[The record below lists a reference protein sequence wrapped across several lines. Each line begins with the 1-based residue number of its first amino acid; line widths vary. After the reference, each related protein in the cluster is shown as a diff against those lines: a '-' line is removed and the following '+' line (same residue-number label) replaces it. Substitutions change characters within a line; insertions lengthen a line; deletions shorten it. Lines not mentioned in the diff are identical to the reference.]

1 MHPETQSKS
10 FVFTSNGERVDVS
23 YFVQSTAPDKRISPP
38 FSAEQLLAAEAALSP
53 RGAPPL
59 APSPQ
64 CTPRGSRGLYPPQLV
79 STAIPAVRQST
90 LVTTLVTE
98 PAGRGHTV
106 F

>member
-1 MHPETQSKS
+1 MHPENQSKS

-23 YFVQSTAPDKRISPP
+23 YFVQSTTPDKKISPH
-38 FSAEQLLAAEAALSP
+38 FSPEQLLAAEAAATP
-53 RGAPPL
+53 RGAAPP

-64 CTPRGSRGLYPPQLV
+64 TTPRSSRGLYPPQLV
-79 STAIPAVRQST
+79 STAIPAVRQ
-90 LVTTLVTE
+90 TTLLTE

>member
-1 MHPETQSKS
+1 MHPENQSKS

-23 YFVQSTAPDKRISPP
+23 YFVQSTTPDKKISPH
-38 FSAEQLLAAEAALSP
+38 FSPEQLLAAEAAATP
-53 RGAPPL
+53 RGAAPP

-64 CTPRGSRGLYPPQLV
+64 STPRSSRGLYPPQLV
-79 STAIPAVRQST
+79 AIPT
-90 LVTTLVTE
+90 LRPTTVLAE